1 MANLTTN
8 FAGLTLRNPFII
20 SSSGLTSSLE
30 RIRKFDALG
39 AGAVVLKSLFE
50 EQILSE
56 INTLTES
63 SDYPEAL
70 DYIRNYTKEN
80 SVGEYLELIRSAKR
94 AVQIPIIASIN
105 CVSSGEW
112 VNFAKRIEEAGA
124 DALELNLFFLPID
137 KNKSALD
144 YESVYYEVIEKLK
157 KIISIPIIIKI
168 GPQFTNPLNLINQLY
183 FRKVNGVVMFNRF
196 YSPDIDLDD
205 MTLVSS
211 EVFSSPSDLRNTL
224 RWTGIVSGEVPQID
238 IAGATGIH
246 SGEAAIKLLL
256 AGATSIQICSVLYKN
271 GVEYLTDL
279 IDKLESWMLA
289 NNYKTIDDFRGKM
302 NYSNFQDP
310 LVYERSQ
317 FMKYFSNLH

>member
-56 INTLTES
+56 INTLAES

-105 CVSSGEW
+105 CVSAGEW
-112 VNFAKRIEEAGA
+112 ISFAKRIEEAGA
-124 DALELNLFFLPID
+124 DALELNLFFLPMIR
-137 KNKSALD
+137 
-144 YESVYYEVIEKLK
+144 
-157 KIISIPIIIKI
+157 
-168 GPQFTNPLNLINQLY
+168 INQ
-183 FRKVNGVVMFNRF
+183 
-196 YSPDIDLDD
+196 
-205 MTLVSS
+205 
-211 EVFSSPSDLRNTL
+211 
-224 RWTGIVSGEVPQID
+224 
-238 IAGATGIH
+238 H
-246 SGEAAIKLLL
+246 
-256 AGATSIQICSVLYKN
+256 
-271 GVEYLTDL
+271 
-279 IDKLESWMLA
+279 
-289 NNYKTIDDFRGKM
+289 
-302 NYSNFQDP
+302 
-310 LVYERSQ
+310 
-317 FMKYFSNLH
+317 